1 MTARIDPAQLCSSAP
16 LHGLP
21 AMARRPPRAWRSLP
35 QADQVQLASTLAE
48 MGDGWRRTPPR
59 SPMML
64 AITAPADELL
74 TPARRAKFA
83 YI

>member
-21 AMARRPPRAWRSLP
+21 AMARRPPQAWRSLP

-48 MGDGWRRTPPR
+48 MVRRMAADAAQEPDDAGDHR
-59 SPMML
+59 
-64 AITAPADELL
+64 
-74 TPARRAKFA
+74 AR
-83 YI
+83 